1 MLIENIPT
9 IASKAVR
16 LCSLFLILVLPSSC
30 VGPYMLQY
38 KLKDYKVP
46 LSYEHDTNIDS
57 LKSSRKVCIRVIDN
71 LKTNDTT
78 KVKDNGF
85 LVVPLV
91 IAGGYKG
98 DFTVTLGKSSV
109 TPSFSDFVNHSIQA
123 EANRS
128 GNFIVKKRAFRAD
141 YTVIITL
148 VDCQIS
154 TEYHKDRIRY
164 SRYSKESWNLKP
176 IKGEF
181 VAEVKVVGR
190 KNLVFEKTYIS
201 NKSSQPEMQNFKSEF
216 EMNKK
221 MMDDFART
229 ASIEIKE
236 ILEAVVRDINE
247 IIG

>member
-1 MLIENIPT
+1 MLIEKISSFALK
-9 IASKAVR
+9 IVR
-16 LCSLFLILVLPSSC
+16 LYPLFFILVLLSSC
-30 VGPYMLQY
+30 VGPYILQY

-46 LSYEHDTNIDS
+46 LNYEHDTNIDS
-57 LKSSRKVCIRVIDN
+57 LKSSRKVYIRVIDN
-71 LKTNDTT
+71 LHTNDTT

-85 LVVPLV
+85 LLVPLV

-109 TPSFSDFVNHSIQA
+109 TPSFSEFVHCSIQT

-154 TEYHKDRIRY
+154 AEYHKDRIRY
-164 SRYSKESWNLKP
+164 SKYTKENWVLKP
-176 IKGEF
+176 VTGKFI
-181 VAEVKVVGR
+181 AEVKVQGR
-190 KNLVFEKTYIS
+190 GKIIFEKTYS
-201 NKSSQPEMQNFKSEF
+201 NNKSSQTETQNFKNEY

-221 MMDDFART
+221 MMEDFART

-236 ILEAVVRDINE
+236 ILEAVVRDVNE
-247 IIG
+247 IVE

>member
-1 MLIENIPT
+1 MFIERISSIALKIVRQYPLFFILI
-9 IASKAVR
+9 
-16 LCSLFLILVLPSSC
+16 SLSSC

-38 KLKDYKVP
+38 KLKEYKVP
-46 LSYEHDTNIDS
+46 LNYEHDTNFDS
-57 LKSSRKVCIRVIDN
+57 LKSSRKVYIRVIDS
-71 LKTNDTT
+71 LHTNDTT

-85 LVVPLV
+85 LLVPLV

-109 TPSFSDFVNHSIQA
+109 TPSFSEFVHYSIQT

-128 GNFIVKKRAFRAD
+128 GNFIVNKRAFRAD

-154 TEYHKDRIRY
+154 AEYHKDRIRY
-164 SRYSKESWNLKP
+164 SKHTKENWVLKP
-176 IKGEF
+176 VTGKFI
-181 VAEVKVVGR
+181 AEVKLHGR
-190 KNLVFEKTYIS
+190 RKIIFEKTYS
-201 NKSSQPEMQNFKSEF
+201 SYKSSQTEIQNFKNEY

-221 MMDDFART
+221 MMEDFART

-236 ILEAVVRDINE
+236 ILEAVVKDVNE
-247 IIG
+247 IVE

>member
-1 MLIENIPT
+1 MLIENIST

-16 LCSLFLILVLPSSC
+16 LCSIFLIFVLPSSC
-30 VGPYMLQY
+30 VGPYMLQH

-128 GNFIVKKRAFRAD
+128 GNFIVKKRADRK
-141 YTVIITL
+141 
-148 VDCQIS
+148 S
-154 TEYHKDRIRY
+154 TR
-164 SRYSKESWNLKP
+164 L
-176 IKGEF
+176 
-181 VAEVKVVGR
+181 
-190 KNLVFEKTYIS
+190 
-201 NKSSQPEMQNFKSEF
+201 KSSH
-216 EMNKK
+216 
-221 MMDDFART
+221 
-229 ASIEIKE
+229 
-236 ILEAVVRDINE
+236 
-247 IIG
+247 